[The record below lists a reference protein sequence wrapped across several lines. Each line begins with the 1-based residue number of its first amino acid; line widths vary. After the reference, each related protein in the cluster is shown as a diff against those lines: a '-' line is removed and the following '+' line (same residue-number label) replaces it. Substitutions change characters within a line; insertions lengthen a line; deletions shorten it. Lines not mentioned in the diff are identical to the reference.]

1 MQNHFQKYS
10 KEVKKLS
17 NKQLLSQTKFLVQKE
32 RNLHIQVLHHLE
44 EIDSRKLY
52 LEQGFSSLFN
62 YAVKELGYS
71 EGAAYRRIKAMKL
84 CREVPETESRLKS
97 GKLSLSS
104 ACQLQAF
111 FEKQAKKTKLEEAVQ
126 QKGIAH
132 QNKGSENKEI
142 KNEKSVLK
150 ANIMTV
156 HQKSVM
162 ENQPDNK
169 PDNKP
174 CLSLS
179 VERKQE
185 LVKKA
190 EGCSTRATMKLLSEV
205 DPSLSTSKEQARF
218 LGKGKVEIKVVIDE
232 SCHKKLEELK
242 NLLSHKNPSLSYGE
256 LLSILTDEALEKH
269 DPVKKRA
276 KKRNMRKKVVTSPE
290 KLRSQQTKTSG
301 ITSPEKLRSQQTKT
315 SGITSTEKGKYAG
328 KAKKLSRAIPSALKR
343 HIWKR
348 DEGQCTYVHP
358 TTKQRC
364 ASKYLLQIDHIKP
377 FSLGGKSE
385 LNNLRLLCAGHNQF
399 RSEKAFGGKQSHKRM

>member
-1 MQNHFQKYS
+1 MKKYS
-10 KEVKKLS
+10 SQIKKLS
-17 NKQLLSQTKFLVQKE
+17 NQQLLSQTKFLVQKE
-32 RNLHIQVLHHLE
+32 RNTHIQVLHHLD

-52 LEQGFSSLFN
+52 LELGFSSLFD

-111 FEKQAKKTKLEEAVQ
+111 FEKQDKKAKVEKLVL
-126 QKGIAH
+126 QKEMAH
-132 QNKGSENKEI
+132 QREGSNKNKEI
-142 KNEKSVLK
+142 KNS
-150 ANIMTV
+150 TV
-156 HQKSVM
+156 HQKPSM
-162 ENQPDNK
+162 EDQPNNK
-169 PDNKP
+169 F

-190 EGCSTRATMKLLSEV
+190 ERCSTRATMKLLSEV
-205 DPSLSTSKEQARF
+205 DPSLFVPKEQARF

-242 NLLSHKNPSLSYGE
+242 GLLSHKNPSLSYGE
-256 LLSILTDEALEKH
+256 LLSILSEEALEKH
-269 DPVKKRA
+269 DPVRIRKRSKKTGI
-276 KKRNMRKKVVTSPE
+276 KKKAVTSPE
-290 KLRSQQTKTSG
+290 KLKSKNINTNNKQDHKSAIKKSAATSA
-301 ITSPEKLRSQQTKT
+301 PKW
-315 SGITSTEKGKYAG
+315 KYAG
-328 KAKKLSRAIPSALKR
+328 KAKKLSRAIPSELKR

-348 DEGQCTYVHP
+348 DKGQCSYIHP
-358 TTKQRC
+358 ETKRRC
-364 ASKYLLQIDHIKP
+364 SSKHLLQIDHIKP

-385 LNNLRLLCAGHNQF
+385 LNNLRLLCAGHNRY
-399 RSEKAFGGKQSHKRM
+399 RSERTFNFKNR